1 MDKVNDQGLCLT
13 GYAPTEPI
21 VQEMRVTGTV
31 DEALAELP
39 PGLIWSVACYSS
51 PDGGANLAKAISE
64 GTSIAV
70 SDGSLKFEFGT
81 SALTLQARNCKVEN
95 EKVRAVNVIPGRR
108 EDQSSYRSEIGG
120 IFGIVVYVGLV
131 CKVFK
136 ITQGKITVGCDGI
149 EALKSVFLEGEE
161 NEIDISHPDYDMVS
175 AIQKLIRESPIE
187 WCWRHMKGHQDDD
200 GSAVLDK
207 WAELNIE
214 MDNLAKA
221 YWMHQAPYGPSNNIV
236 LEGEMWTLRVQG
248 HKVSGRADEVI
259 YDHIHGEA
267 MFARWERKGRFQSL
281 DYSRKV
287 NWEAIGQAMKSLKIG
302 RRHWVAKHCLGHCG
316 VNAKMKEWKKR
327 DSSDCPRCGKRETA
341 RHVWRCQDPEA
352 RLVKSRGMLG
362 IRKFLIEEE
371 TQPDMSRIIMACLTS
386 WSMDTSR
393 YPQRTSNAEIREA
406 LDIQD
411 QGIGWTSFFEG
422 CIAMEWTKIQ
432 EAYYKR
438 IGSRKSGRR
447 WTIELIKKLF
457 DVAWDLWDHRN
468 DVNNAKKNQATL
480 YNMKKVDPEIRSQFR
495 RGSESMPQR
504 YEYLF
509 AGSVEDLLKSSVQH
523 RLSWIKSVRKARSMN
538 TTRKERR
545 EQSFAASRQFM
556 HEWLSG
562 RRG

>member
-1 MDKVNDQGLCLT
+1 
-13 GYAPTEPI
+13 
-21 VQEMRVTGTV
+21 
-31 DEALAELP
+31 
-39 PGLIWSVACYSS
+39 
-51 PDGGANLAKAISE
+51 
-64 GTSIAV
+64 
-70 SDGSLKFEFGT
+70 
-81 SALTLQARNCKVEN
+81 
-95 EKVRAVNVIPGRR
+95 
-108 EDQSSYRSEIGG
+108 
-120 IFGIVVYVGLV
+120 
-131 CKVFK
+131 
-136 ITQGKITVGCDGI
+136 
-149 EALKSVFLEGEE
+149 
-161 NEIDISHPDYDMVS
+161 
-175 AIQKLIRESPIE
+175 
-187 WCWRHMKGHQDDD
+187 
-200 GSAVLDK
+200 
-207 WAELNIE
+207 
-214 MDNLAKA
+214 
-221 YWMHQAPYGPSNNIV
+221 
-236 LEGEMWTLRVQG
+236 
-248 HKVSGRADEVI
+248 
-259 YDHIHGEA
+259 
-267 MFARWERKGRFQSL
+267 
-281 DYSRKV
+281 
-287 NWEAIGQAMKSLKIG
+287 
-302 RRHWVAKHCLGHCG
+302 
-316 VNAKMKEWKKR
+316 MKEWKKR

-371 TQPDMSRIIMACLTS
+371 TQPDMSRIIMARLTS

-422 CIAMEWTKIQ
+422 CIATEWTKIQ

-457 DVAWDLWDHRN
+457 NVAWDLWDHRN